1 MDALNDC
8 QRKSDTCSGTPID
21 VLEQDIL
28 DASPFLLDLL
38 LQDKTTGKNIL
49 WACGD
54 YEKLGSAYA
63 AEKEILP
70 ALITG
75 KNTTVIQPRVAKA
88 KAEQRERTRKSAE
101 VFTPSWICNLMNNLC
116 DKEWFGRKNAFNI
129 PTDDDRD
136 WTPTASPVAFEN
148 GKGKTPAWTRY
159 VDSKRL
165 EITCG
170 EAPYL
175 VSRYDTTTGEFLPIE
190 KRVGVLDRKLRVVSE
205 NAESET
211 EWFFWARR
219 AYESTYGY
227 EYQGDNL
234 LLAREN
240 LLFTFGDYYAAKF
253 QKPAP
258 LILLKQIANI
268 IAWNVWQ
275 MDGLKDG
282 VPFCAEQS
290 PQLDLFAAAASF
302 SEQTACQIK
311 DWRSKKILKFKELK
325 GINTMKFDFVIGN
338 PPYQEETA
346 IKETSNGQ
354 KNRKSIFQYLQIEA
368 DKISSIG
375 SVLIYPAIRWI
386 HRSGKGMEEFGIN
399 QINDSHLENLIVYAD
414 AKEVFKDSDI
424 ADGIS
429 IVAKGKNKSET
440 DFKYTYNYK
449 GGKFTST
456 QIAPGEEMLPIHPN
470 DSNPIKKIKN
480 FVETK
485 KLLYL
490 FDAVLPR
497 NLFGIESDFAEK
509 NPKKVTLLTPDA
521 KIDYRKKIKLLTNDK
536 SGKAGRATWF
546 LVDRDSIP
554 SNSELIDEWQVVVSS
569 ANAGGQKRD
578 NQLEIIDNHSAF
590 GRSRVALKSFKT
602 EEEAKN
608 FYNYVKSYI
617 IRYAFLMTDEN
628 LTSLAKRV
636 PDILNYKADNEL
648 IDFKKD
654 IDEQLCRLIGLTN
667 DEFQY
672 IVNRVDTFRNG
683 GKA

>member
-1 MDALNDC
+1 MDKAVIEGRTDY
-8 QRKSDTCSGTPID
+8 SDVAID

-28 DASPFLLDLL
+28 DVSPFLLDLL
-38 LQDKTTGKNIL
+38 LQDKTTGENIV
-49 WACGD
+49 WACDD
-54 YEKLGSAYA
+54 YIGYGSAYA
-63 AEKEILP
+63 AGKQIFP

-75 KNTTVIQPRVAKA
+75 ANTKIIQPRIAKNKEA
-88 KAEQRERTRKSAE
+88 QRNRTRKSAE
-101 VFTPSWICNLMNNLC
+101 VFTPSWICRLMNDLC
-116 DKEWFGRKNAFNI
+116 DEEWFGRKNVFNI

-136 WTPTASPVAFEN
+136 WTPTASPVEFEL

-175 VSRYDTTTGEFLPIE
+175 VSRYDTTTGEVLPIE
-190 KRVGVLDRKLRVVSE
+190 KRIGVLDRKLRIIGE
-205 NAESET
+205 NTQSET
-211 EWFFWARR
+211 DWFFWARR
-219 AYESTYGY
+219 AFESTYGY

-240 LLFTFGDYYAAKF
+240 LLFTFADYYVAKF
-253 QKPAP
+253 QKSAS
-258 LILLKQIANI
+258 LKLLKQIANI

-275 MDGLKDG
+275 MDGLKDC
-282 VPFCAEQS
+282 VPFRAEQS
-290 PQLDLFAAAASF
+290 PQLDLFADIPTCV
-302 SEQTACQIK
+302 EQTDCIIK

-325 GINTMKFDFVIGN
+325 GSKTMKFDFVIGN

-354 KNRKSIFQYLQIEA
+354 KRRRSIFQYLQIEA
-368 DKISSIG
+368 DKISNIS
-375 SVLIYPAIRWI
+375 SVLIYPAVRWI
-386 HRSGKGMEEFGIN
+386 HRSGKGMQEFGIN
-399 QINDSHLENLIVYAD
+399 QINDPHLSNLIVYAN
-414 AKEVFKDSDI
+414 AKDVFKEADI

-429 IVAKGKNKSET
+429 IVAKRKNKSET
-440 DFKYTYNYK
+440 KFKYIYNYN
-449 GGKFTST
+449 GERFSSI
-456 QIAPGEEMLPIHPN
+456 QQAPKEEIIPIHPN
-470 DSNPIKKIKN
+470 DSIPIKKISD
-480 FVETK
+480 FVK
-485 KLLYL
+485 SNNLQYL
-490 FDAVLPR
+490 SNSILSQK
-497 NLFGIESDFAEK
+497 LFGIESDFVEK
-509 NPKKVTLLTPDA
+509 NPKKVTRLTPDL
-521 KIDYRKKIKLLTNDK
+521 KLDYSKKIKLLTNDK
-536 SGKAGRATWF
+536 AGKAGRSIWF
-546 LVDRDSIP
+546 LADRDSIP
-554 SNSELIDEWQVVVSS
+554 SNSELINEWQVVVSS

-608 FYNYVKSYI
+608 FYNYAKSYI

-636 PDILNYKADNEL
+636 PDILNYKTDNKW
-648 IDFKKD
+648 INFKKN
-654 IDEQLCRLIGLTN
+654 IDEQLCRLIGLTD

-672 IVNRVDTFRNG
+672 IVNRVDTFRSG

>member
-1 MDALNDC
+1 MDKAVNDE
-8 QRKSDTCSGTPID
+8 RKEDFSDTAID

-28 DASPFLLDLL
+28 DVSPFLLDLL
-38 LQDKTTGKNIL
+38 LQDKTTGENII
-49 WACGD
+49 WACDD
-54 YEKLGSAYA
+54 YIGYGSEYA

-75 KNTTVIQPRVAKA
+75 ANTTIIQPRIAKDKEA
-88 KAEQRERTRKSAE
+88 QRNRTRKSAE
-101 VFTPSWICNLMNNLC
+101 VFTPSWICRLMNDLC
-116 DKEWFGRKNAFNI
+116 DEEWFGRKNVFNI
-129 PTDDDRD
+129 PTGDDRD
-136 WTPTASPVAFEN
+136 WTPTASPVEFEQ

-190 KRVGVLDRKLRVVSE
+190 KRIGVLDRKLRIVGE

-227 EYQGDNL
+227 EFQGDNL

-240 LLFTFGDYYAAKF
+240 LLFTFGDYYTAKF
-253 QKPAP
+253 QKAAP
-258 LILLKQIANI
+258 LTLLKQIANI
-268 IAWNVWQ
+268 IAWNIWQ
-275 MDGLKDG
+275 MDGLKDC
-282 VPFCAEQS
+282 VPFRAEQC
-290 PQLDLFAAAASF
+290 PQLDLFADIPSF
-302 SEQTACQIK
+302 AEQTDCVIK
-311 DWRSKKILKFKELK
+311 DWRSKKILKFKEMK
-325 GINTMKFDFVIGN
+325 GINTMKFDFCVGN

-346 IKETSNGQ
+346 IKETANGQ
-354 KNRKSIFQYLQIEA
+354 KRRRSIFQYLQIEA
-368 DKISSIG
+368 DKISNIG

-386 HRSGKGMEEFGIN
+386 HRSGKGMEEFGMN
-399 QINDSHLENLIVYAD
+399 QINDPHLSDLIVYAD
-414 AKEVFKDSDI
+414 AKDVFKESEI

-429 IVAKGKNKSET
+429 IVSKRKSKADTE
-440 DFKYTYNYK
+440 FKYTYNYK
-449 GGKFTST
+449 GESFCSI
-456 QIAPGEEMLPIHPN
+456 QQAPREEILPIHPK
-470 DSNPIKKIKN
+470 DSALVKKTSE
-480 FVETK
+480 FVEAK
-485 KLLYL
+485 KLRYL
-490 FDAVLPR
+490 SESILSQK
-497 NLFGIESDFAEK
+497 LFGIESDFVEK
-509 NPKKVTLLTPDA
+509 NPEKVTLLTSNT
-521 KIDYRKKIKLLTNDK
+521 KIDYSKKIKLLTNDK
-536 SGKAGRATWF
+536 AGKAGRSTWF
-546 LVDRDSIP
+546 LADKNSVS
-554 SNSELIDEWQVVVSS
+554 SNPKLIYEWQVVVSS

-608 FYNYVKSYI
+608 FYNYAKSYV

-636 PDILNYKADNEL
+636 PDILNYKTDNEL

-667 DEFQY
+667 EEYQY
-672 IVNRVDTFRNG
+672 LVNRVNTFRNG